1 MKILRVRSSTLNGVP
16 NRPLEVTVA
25 RSMQGGH
32 LTSFELPMSLEPV
45 LQSQFNR
52 ATSAALSCLRSSR
65 RVRRKMIVWSSAL
78 IYLAGALLFY
88 VGAILVANGTYTY
101 LQLVLVQILNLVV
114 FTVTIYSQ
122 LMALSSFSVPSF
134 LHFLDFLV
142 NLLLNA

>member
-1 MKILRVRSSTLNGVP
+1 
-16 NRPLEVTVA
+16 
-25 RSMQGGH
+25 
-32 LTSFELPMSLEPV
+32 
-45 LQSQFNR
+45 
-52 ATSAALSCLRSSR
+52 
-65 RVRRKMIVWSSAL
+65 MIVWSSAL

-122 LMALSSFSVPSF
+122 LMALSSFSIPSF